1 MPAATRYYKETLL
14 LVIDQT
20 RVVPDSRTWLSVH
33 RLRDVSLR
41 DSARTPTGGKGSFLF
56 LTFPV
61 TKNRT
66 PSPFS
71 RHCPQQQNARKKY
84 IIVQTY
90 LSFHPVN
97 HWN

>member
-1 MPAATRYYKETLL
+1 VLSVHSHDLMPAATRYYKETLL

-66 PSPFS
+66 PLHS
-71 RHCPQQQNARKKY
+71 RVTVLNNKMLARN
-84 IIVQTY
+84 T
-90 LSFHPVN
+90 
-97 HWN
+97 